1 MDARQIDTRLE
12 AVESL
17 NADVTV
23 RDQFIL
29 NLTKLPDLDRMMSRT
44 HAGTCE
50 VQDSVRVLNGF
61 GQIDYTMSLVRV
73 FQSCLDGTWRQVLG
87 GCYTNRD
94 EFLPI

>member
-17 NADVTV
+17 NAGVTV

-29 NLTKLPDLDRMMSRT
+29 NLTKLPDLERMMSRT

-50 VQDSVRVLNGF
+50 VQDIPFAYSTVLSKSII
-61 GQIDYTMSLVRV
+61 Q
-73 FQSCLDGTWRQVLG
+73 
-87 GCYTNRD
+87 
-94 EFLPI
+94 